1 MLDSLTSLRTSLAE
15 LRQFLKDTGI
25 GALPITPSPSSSVVD
40 GPTDRPTTTVNE
52 TDMTKWVDEI
62 YARVQRQKDSAS
74 VALNI
79 LAPSGASSA
88 GVGGTTTHGGRR

>member
-1 MLDSLTSLRTSLAE
+1 MSLRASLAE

-25 GALPITPSPSSSVVD
+25 GALPITPNVAPNVGDDQKDQPAVAVS
-40 GPTDRPTTTVNE
+40 E
-52 TDMTKWVDEI
+52 ADMTKWVDEI

-79 LAPSGASSA
+79 LAPSGASSTN
-88 GVGGTTTHGGRR
+88 VGGTTARR